1 MGKVVDLVTELAI
14 PIVEKENLELVD
26 VEYVKE
32 GGTYYLRIF
41 IDSEEG
47 VGLKECEAVS
57 NILDK
62 KLDELDPIKESY
74 ILEVSSPGLE
84 RPLKKIEDFD
94 RFKGRLVFVKTY
106 APVDGRKEITG
117 YIKGRNDEKICLRL
131 KDNNEEIEI
140 LYSDIAKARLA
151 IDF

>member
-47 VGLKECEAVS
+47 
-57 NILDK
+57 
-62 KLDELDPIKESY
+62 
-74 ILEVSSPGLE
+74 
-84 RPLKKIEDFD
+84 
-94 RFKGRLVFVKTY
+94 
-106 APVDGRKEITG
+106 
-117 YIKGRNDEKICLRL
+117 
-131 KDNNEEIEI
+131 
-140 LYSDIAKARLA
+140 
-151 IDF
+151 